1 MNALCKSFGILIFVA
16 LLAMDFK
23 PPTQADTLQAIGKV
37 EGLHRTLQRA
47 LNPSQDFVLM
57 GQPKDGDW
65 LAEHKEAGQTFP
77 EFVNANPIK
86 PNEGRNTIYLQPLG
100 QFADGQSPSLA
111 MLNAYTEAFFDMEV
125 KINPILAIK
134 NSNIAHRKN
143 PDTGTR
149 QVLTR
154 DILMLLKQNLPSDA
168 FCTLAI
174 TMEDLYP
181 HPSWNFVF
189 GQATLRDRVGVFSF
203 ARYDPKFYGEDR
215 TKDYQKLLLQRSF
228 KVLAHETGHM
238 FSLAH
243 CIFFKCVMNGSNH
256 LQESDA
262 RPQFLCPVC
271 LRKLQHSI
279 GFDVVERYRN
289 LIHFYQH
296 AGFDA
301 EAKWVSHRIRWILD
315 KKNKK

>member
-1 MNALCKSFGILIFVA
+1 MKTIYQLISLIIFFA
-16 LLAMDFK
+16 LLSMNFK
-23 PPTQADTLQAIGKV
+23 PPRQQETLQAIEK
-37 EGLHRTLQRA
+37 LNSLPRTLQRA
-47 LNPSQDFVLM
+47 LDPGNDFMLM

-65 LAEHKEAGQTFP
+65 LAEHKEAGQTFA
-77 EFVNANPIK
+77 EFKNSNPIK
-86 PNEGRNTIYLQPLG
+86 PNGVRNKIYLQPLG
-100 QFADGQSPSLA
+100 QFAEGQSPSLDI
-111 MLNAYTEAFFDMEV
+111 LKAYAEAFFALEANILPAIAIG
-125 KINPILAIK
+125 KSTLSHRRNPY
-134 NSNIAHRKN
+134 
-143 PDTGTR
+143 TGNR
-149 QVLTR
+149 QILTR
-154 DILMLLKQNLPSDA
+154 DILILLKRNRLPDA

-189 GQATLRDRVGVFSF
+189 GQASLRDRVGVFSF

-215 TKDYQKLLLQRSF
+215 TKDYQKLLLQRSC
-228 KVLAHETGHM
+228 KVLVHETGHI
-238 FSLAH
+238 FTVAH

-271 LRKLQHSI
+271 LRKLQHCI

-289 LIHFYQH
+289 LFHFYQQ

-301 EAKWVSHRIRWILD
+301 EAKWVSKRLKWILD
-315 KKNKK
+315 KQHGR